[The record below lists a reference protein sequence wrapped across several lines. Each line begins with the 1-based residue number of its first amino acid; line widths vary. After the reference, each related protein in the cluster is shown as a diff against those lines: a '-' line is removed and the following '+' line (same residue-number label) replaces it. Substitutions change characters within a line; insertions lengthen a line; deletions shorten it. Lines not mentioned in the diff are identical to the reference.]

1 MFLALTLFKGQW
13 YRTRLPGAVF
23 PATTQSEEELSMLK
37 RYLLAPGPTPVPP
50 EVLLAM
56 ARPMIHHR
64 APEFDKLFAEVRDGL
79 KWLFQTK
86 NDVLML
92 AASGTGGMEGSVSNF
107 LSPGDKALT
116 INGGKFGERWTKLC
130 KTFGA
135 QVTEI
140 KVEWGHTVNPQMIAD
155 ALKKDPGIKAVYV
168 QASETS
174 TGVAHD
180 VKTLAQIVKAHGDTI
195 LVVDAITAL
204 GVFDI
209 KTDDWGI
216 DVLITGSQ
224 KALMLPPGLAF
235 VSVSDKAWQLADKA
249 KNAAFYFNFKKEREN
264 QQKNQTAFTP
274 AVSLIIGLQEVLKM
288 LKADGLDAVFSRQAV
303 MAHAMRE
310 GVKAAGLALFP
321 KESPSDALTAV
332 SAPEGVDGQAVY
344 KNLRVQYGITAAGG
358 QDHLKGKIFR
368 VSHMGYMDR
377 FDVITAVAA
386 IEMVLK
392 GLGHPV
398 KLGSGVAKAQELLMA
413 K

>member
-1 MFLALTLFKGQW
+1 
-13 YRTRLPGAVF
+13 
-23 PATTQSEEELSMLK
+23 MLK

-56 ARPMIHHR
+56 ARPVIHHR
-64 APEFDKLFAEVRDGL
+64 APEFADLFAKVREDL
-79 KWLFQTK
+79 KWVFQTG
-86 NDVLML
+86 NDVLIL
-92 AASGTGGMEGSVSNF
+92 ASSGTGGMEGSVANF
-107 LSPGDKALT
+107 LSPGDKALVV
-116 INGGKFGERWTKLC
+116 NGGKFGERWGKLC
-130 KTFGA
+130 KTFGV
-135 QVTEI
+135 QVSDI
-140 KVEWGHTVNPQMIAD
+140 KVEWGRAVDPQLVAE
-155 ALKKDPGIKAVYV
+155 ALKKDPSIKAVYV

-180 VKTLAQIVKAHGDTI
+180 VRTLAEIVKGYEDTI

-209 KTDDWGI
+209 QTDAWGL
-216 DVLITGSQ
+216 DVVVSGSQ
-224 KALMLPPGLAF
+224 KAFMLPPGLAF
-235 VSVSDKAWQLADKA
+235 VSVSEKAWRLAEKA
-249 KNAAFYFNFKKEREN
+249 KNGAFYFDFKKER
-264 QQKNQTAFTP
+264 QSQVKNQTAYTP
-274 AVSLIIGLQEVLKM
+274 AVSLIFGLQEVLTM
-288 LKADGLDAVFSRQAV
+288 LKSEGLEAVFARQAKL
-303 MAHAMRE
+303 AQAMRE
-310 GVKAAGLALFP
+310 GAKAAGLALFA
-321 KESPSDALTAV
+321 KDSPSDALTAI

-377 FDVITAVAA
+377 FDVITALAA

-398 KLGSGVAKAQELLMA
+398 KLGSGVAKAQELLMVE

>member
-1 MFLALTLFKGQW
+1 
-13 YRTRLPGAVF
+13 
-23 PATTQSEEELSMLK
+23 MLK

-56 ARPMIHHR
+56 ARPVIHHR
-64 APEFDKLFAEVRDGL
+64 APEFADLFAKVREDL
-79 KWLFQTK
+79 KWVFQTG
-86 NDVLML
+86 NDVLIL
-92 AASGTGGMEGSVSNF
+92 ASSGTGGMEGSVANF
-107 LSPGDKALT
+107 LSPGDKALVV
-116 INGGKFGERWTKLC
+116 NGGKFGERWGKLC
-130 KTFGA
+130 KTFGV
-135 QVTEI
+135 QVSEI
-140 KVEWGHTVNPQMIAD
+140 KVEWGRAVDPQLVAE
-155 ALKKDPGIKAVYV
+155 ALKKDPSIKAVYV

-180 VKTLAQIVKAHGDTI
+180 VRTLAETVKGYEDTI

-209 KTDDWGI
+209 QTDAWGL
-216 DVLITGSQ
+216 DVVVSGSQ
-224 KALMLPPGLAF
+224 KAFMLPPGLAF
-235 VSVSDKAWQLADKA
+235 VSVSEKAWRLAEKA
-249 KNAAFYFNFKKEREN
+249 KNGAFYFDFKKER
-264 QQKNQTAFTP
+264 QSQVKNQTAYTP
-274 AVSLIIGLQEVLKM
+274 AVSMIFGLQEVLTM
-288 LKADGLDAVFSRQAV
+288 LKSEGLQAVFARQAKL
-303 MAHAMRE
+303 AQAMRE
-310 GVKAAGLALFP
+310 GAKAAGLALFA
-321 KESPSDALTAV
+321 KDSPSDALTAI

-377 FDVITAVAA
+377 FDVITALAA

-398 KLGSGVAKAQELLMA
+398 KLGSGVAKAQELLMVE

>member
-1 MFLALTLFKGQW
+1 MI
-13 YRTRLPGAVF
+13 
-23 PATTQSEEELSMLK
+23 K

-79 KWLFQTK
+79 KWLFQTQS
-86 NDVLML
+86 DVLML
-92 AASGTGGMEGSVSNF
+92 ASSGTGGMEGAVSNF

-116 INGGKFGERWTKLC
+116 VNGGKFGERWGKLC
-130 KTFGA
+130 KAFGA
-135 QVTEI
+135 QVTEL
-140 KVEWGHTVNPQMIAD
+140 KVEWGRAVDPQAVSD
-155 ALKKDPGIKAVYV
+155 ALKKDPAIKAVYV

-180 VKTLAQIVKAHGDTI
+180 VQALAKIVKAHGETI

-209 KTDDWGI
+209 KTDEWGI
-216 DVLITGSQ
+216 DVVVTGSQ

-235 VSVSDKAWQLADKA
+235 VSVSEKAWQLADKA
-249 KNAAFYFNFKKEREN
+249 KNTSFYFNFKRERDN
-264 QQKNQTAFTP
+264 QQKNQTAYTP

-288 LKADGLDAVFSRQAV
+288 LKAEGLSAVFNRQANL
-303 MAHAMRE
+303 AKAMRE
-310 GVKAAGLALFP
+310 GMQAAGLALFP
-321 KESPSDALTAV
+321 KESPSDALTAI
-332 SAPEGVDGQAVY
+332 SAPEGVDGQAIY
-344 KNLRVQYGITAAGG
+344 KNLRTQYGITAAGG

-368 VSHMGYMDR
+368 LSHMGYMDR
-377 FDVITAVAA
+377 FDVIVAMA
-386 IEMVLK
+386 ATEMVIK
-392 GLGHPV
+392 GLGHPI
-398 KLGSGVAKAQELLMA
+398 KLGSGVAKAQEILMA

>member
-1 MFLALTLFKGQW
+1 
-13 YRTRLPGAVF
+13 
-23 PATTQSEEELSMLK
+23 MLK

-79 KWLFQTK
+79 KWLFQTR

-107 LSPGDKALT
+107 LTPGDKALT

-140 KVEWGHTVNPQMIAD
+140 KVEWGHAVNPQMVAD

-180 VKTLAQIVKAHGDTI
+180 VKTLAQIVRAHGDTI

-204 GVFDI
+204 GVFDL
-209 KTDDWGI
+209 KVDDWGI
-216 DVLITGSQ
+216 DVVITGSQ

-235 VSVSDKAWQLADKA
+235 VSVSEKAWQVAEKA

-288 LKADGLDAVFSRQAV
+288 LKAEGLDAVFGRQAA

-310 GVKAAGLALFP
+310 GIKAAGLALFP
-321 KESPSDALTAV
+321 KESPSDALTAI
-332 SAPEGVDGQAVY
+332 SAPDGIDGQAVY

-392 GLGHPV
+392 GLGHPI
-398 KLGSGVAKAQELLMA
+398 KLGSGVAKAQELLMV
-413 K
+413 KS